1 MATIYVPDETISKV
15 LVAGKDKQQFVK
27 EAIEE
32 KIKREIDK

>member
-15 LVAGKDKQQFVK
+15 LGTGKDKQKFVK

-32 KIKREIDK
+32 KLQKES